1 MLTEILGWESFF
13 ILVLIVANGLFS
25 MSEIA
30 LVSSRKARLQQM
42 AEDGDGKAQT
52 ALDLIRDPGRFLAT
66 VQVGITLVGTLA
78 GAYGGVAIA
87 ENLAVRFRTI
97 PWLAEY
103 APMAALI
110 VVVLVVTYFQVVLG
124 ELVPKAIALRHAETI
139 SRYVAGFMTGLSR
152 VAGPV
157 VQFLNLSTK
166 GLLRVFGIKAEDEPA
181 VTEEEITLM
190 LTQGTRAGLYHESQ
204 QEMMESVIGMGER
217 RITSLMTPRP
227 DLEWLDST
235 ADLDTIRAKLVEHPY
250 SRFPVCRGGFD
261 DLVGVVHAKDLLSRA
276 LAGQPLD
283 LESMA
288 RPVPVIPASVDVLKA
303 LETFRTSGAT
313 LALVSDEYGSIL
325 GLVTL
330 DDVLRD
336 ILGDVATAQA
346 HAGDEPD
353 AVQRTDGS
361 WLVEG
366 TMPVDDLEEL
376 LDVKSLY
383 DHEDDEDE
391 SQTVGG
397 FVMARLGRIPTAGE
411 TFESAGWRYE
421 VVDMDGHRVDKVLVA
436 KVEPLEGHAG

>member
-1 MLTEILGWESFF
+1 MLTEILGWESLF

-42 AEDGDGKAQT
+42 AEDGDARAQT

-97 PWLAEY
+97 PWMAEY
-103 APMAALI
+103 ANSLALI

-124 ELVPKAIALRHAETI
+124 ELVPKALALRHSEAI

-166 GLLRVFGIKAEDEPA
+166 GLLRVVGIRAEVEPS
-181 VTEEEITLM
+181 VTEEEISLM
-190 LTQGTRAGLYHESQ
+190 LTQGTKAGLYHESQ

-235 ADLDTIRAKLVEHPY
+235 ADLDTIRTKLVEHPY

-261 DLVGVVHAKDLLSRA
+261 DLVGVVHAKDLLSRS

-283 LESMA
+283 LENMA
-288 RPVPVIPASVDVLKA
+288 KPVPVIPASVDILKA
-303 LETFRTSGAT
+303 LETFRASGAT

-336 ILGDVATAQA
+336 ILGDVATAHA
-346 HAGDEPD
+346 HEGDEPD
-353 AVQRTDGS
+353 AIQRNDGS

-366 TMPVDDLEEL
+366 TTPVDDVEEL

-383 DHEDDEDE
+383 DDEDDEDE
-391 SQTVGG
+391 SQTLGG
-397 FVMARLGRIPTAGE
+397 FIMARLGRIPQAGD

-421 VVDMDGHRVDKVLVA
+421 VVDMDGHRVDKVLVSR
-436 KVEPLEGHAG
+436 VEEDVGGPT

>member
-1 MLTEILGWESFF
+1 MLTEILGWESLV
-13 ILVLIVANGLFS
+13 ILILIIANGVFS

-42 AEDGDGKAQT
+42 AEEGDAKARK
-52 ALDLIRDPGRFLAT
+52 ALDLIADPGRFLAT

-87 ENLAVRFRTI
+87 EKLAVPLARV
-97 PWLAEY
+97 PWLTQY
-103 APMAALI
+103 AGVAALI
-110 VVVLVVTYFQVVLG
+110 VVVVVVTYFQVVLG
-124 ELVPKAIALRHAETI
+124 ELVPKALALRHAESI
-139 SRYVAGFMTGLSR
+139 SRQVAGFMSGLSR
-152 VAGPV
+152 GAAPV
-157 VQFLNLSTK
+157 VEFLNISTK
-166 GLLRVFGIKAEDEPA
+166 SLLRLFGIRQLEEPP
-181 VTEEEITLM
+181 VTEEEIALM
-190 LTQGTRAGLYHESQ
+190 LAQGAKAGLYHESQ
-204 QEMMESVIGMGER
+204 QEMIESVIGMGDR
-217 RITSLMTPRP
+217 RITALMTPRP

-235 ADLDTIRAKLVEHPY
+235 ADRETIRAKLMAHPY

-261 DLVGVVHAKDLLSRA
+261 DLVGVVHAKDLLARA

-303 LETFRTSGAT
+303 LDTFRTSGAT

-353 AVQRTDGS
+353 AVQRADGS
-361 WLVEG
+361 WLAEG
-366 TMPVDDLEEL
+366 TMPLDDVKDL
-376 LDVKSLY
+376 LDVKQLH
-383 DHEDDEDE
+383 DDENDEDE
-391 SQTVGG
+391 AQTLGG
-397 FVMARLGRIPTAGE
+397 FVMGRLGRIPRAGD

-421 VVDMDGHRVDKVLVA
+421 VMDMDGHRVDKVLIT
-436 KVEPLEGHAG
+436 KVEDVD